1 MKTLK
6 EIDDYC
12 SRIFDRILMADEKK
26 EGTNTGDLIKRA
38 KAYIQENIYQDIS
51 QEEIANQLFICTAYL
66 SRLFKKETGETFT
79 QYVTRTKIEKSIEL
93 LKDPKYKTYQVGEIL
108 GYKTP
113 RYFSR
118 LFRAQTGLNPSEYR
132 KKILNQEES
141 FDEEFK

>member
-1 MKTLK
+1 M
-6 EIDDYC
+6 I
-12 SRIFDRILMADEKK
+12 EK
-26 EGTNTGDLIKRA
+26 A

-79 QYVTRTKIEKSIEL
+79 QYVTRAKIEKSIDL
-93 LKDPKYKTYQVGEIL
+93 LKDPKYKTYQVGELL

-132 KKILNQEES
+132 KTILNQEGD
-141 FDEEFK
+141 FDEDIR